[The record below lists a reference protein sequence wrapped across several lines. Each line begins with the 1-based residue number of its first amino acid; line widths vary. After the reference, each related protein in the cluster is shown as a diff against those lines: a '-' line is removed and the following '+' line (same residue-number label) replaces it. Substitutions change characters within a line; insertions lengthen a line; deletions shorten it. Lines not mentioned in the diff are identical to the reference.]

1 MDREFS
7 MDSIE
12 TLIEERPVIA
22 RLLVGVIG
30 ATAATMAIGLAWAQA
45 DASVL
50 SLVIGLLGIALASG
64 LVVATALP
72 LECKVGP
79 GRHRSLPCR
88 LQARRFVVDSI
99 AFALALLVIV
109 NVFVAAV

>member
-1 MDREFS
+1 MERDFS
-7 MDSIE
+7 FDSID

-30 ATAATMAIGLAWAQA
+30 ATAATMAISLAWAQS
-45 DASVL
+45 DASIL
-50 SLVIGLLGIALASG
+50 SLVIGLVGIALASG

-72 LECKVGP
+72 LECRIGP
-79 GRHRSLPCR
+79 GRHRSIPCR
-88 LQARRFVVDSI
+88 LQRRRLMVDSI